1 VSVADESAEA
11 GVADEPAK
19 SDAVSESSE
28 THVAARQRA
37 PAAAVLAAID
47 RPTAVRAGAIVGV
60 YLLVLLALPV
70 LVSQYWLQIATS
82 VAIYSI
88 VTLSLAV
95 LVGRVGMVS
104 LGQIALLAVGGWVAL
119 RLGFGTS
126 LPFPLLLLATGLI
139 TSAVGT
145 LIGLPALRL
154 SGLYLALI
162 TLMAAAAITV
172 AIQATNFPN
181 GGSGFLGYS
190 PALAGSVSSSL
201 HRPSLLASNTAFYR
215 AVVVVAALM
224 FLLALAH
231 VRSRAGRAWA
241 AIRQSQSSA
250 IAAGVNVTLY
260 KLWAFALASFM
271 TGVAGG
277 LLASSAGGLTTYA
290 FPTQDSITL
299 IAVTLMGGVFT
310 FWGPIVAALLLK
322 LLPEILKNFGVPP
335 DLLTILFGLGVLQ
348 VMMTAPAGLAVQV
361 PKDLANLSR
370 LVRSRVGG
378 AAAG

>member
-1 VSVADESAEA
+1 MSVADESPEA
-11 GVADEPAK
+11 GVADRRRASALAFLSSIERPAAIR
-19 SDAVSESSE
+19 AVV
-28 THVAARQRA
+28 VAA
-37 PAAAVLAAID
+37 LF
-47 RPTAVRAGAIVGV
+47 
-60 YLLVLLALPV
+60 LFVLLALPV
-70 LVSQYWLQIATS
+70 LVSAFWLQIATT

-88 VTLSLAV
+88 VTLSLAL

-139 TSAVGT
+139 TGAVGT

-172 AIQATNFPN
+172 VLQVTNFPN
-181 GGSGFLGYS
+181 GGSGFTGYS
-190 PALAGSVSSSL
+190 GALAGTVSSSL
-201 HRPSLLASNTAFYR
+201 HRPALLASSSAFFR
-215 AVVVVAALM
+215 VAVVVAALM
-224 FLLALAH
+224 FLLGVAH

-241 AIRQSQSSA
+241 AIRQSQPSA

-277 LLASSAGGLTTYA
+277 LLASSTGGLSTYA
-290 FPTQDSITL
+290 FPAQDSITVL
-299 IAVTLMGGVFT
+299 AVVLMGGVFS
-310 FWGPIVAALLLK
+310 FWGPIVAAVLLK
-322 LLPEILKNFGVPP
+322 LLPELLKNWGLPP

-348 VMMTAPAGLAVQV
+348 VMLTAPAGLAVQV
-361 PKDLANLSR
+361 PRDLANLSR
-370 LVRSRVGG
+370 LVRGRLLAG
-378 AAAG
+378 ASGE

>member
-1 VSVADESAEA
+1 VSVADEHSTEVSVGGRPARTARAALA
-11 GVADEPAK
+11 GIE
-19 SDAVSESSE
+19 
-28 THVAARQRA
+28 
-37 PAAAVLAAID
+37 
-47 RPTAVRAGAIVGV
+47 RPVAVRAG
-60 YLLVLLALPV
+60 LVAVLFLVVLIGLPG
-70 LVSQYWLQIATS
+70 LVSTFWLQIATN

-119 RLGFGTS
+119 RLGFGTG

-139 TSAVGT
+139 TGAIGV

-172 AIQATNFPN
+172 VLQVTNFPN
-181 GGSGFLGYS
+181 GGSGLLGYS
-190 PALAGSVSSSL
+190 GARAGTVSSAL
-201 HRPSLLASNTAFYR
+201 HRPDLLASTSAFFR
-215 AVVVVAALM
+215 TVVIVAALM
-224 FLLALAH
+224 FALAAVH

-241 AIRQSQSSA
+241 AIRQSQPSA

-260 KLWAFALASFM
+260 KMWAFALASFM

-277 LLASSAGGLTTYA
+277 LLATSTGGLSTYA
-290 FPTQDSITL
+290 FPAQDSITVL
-299 IAVTLMGGVFT
+299 AVVLMGGVYS
-310 FWGPIVAALLLK
+310 FWGPVVAAVLLK
-322 LLPEILKNFGVPP
+322 LLPEILKNWGLPP

-348 VMMTAPAGLAVQV
+348 VMLTAPAGLAVQV
-361 PKDLANLSR
+361 PKDLANLAR
-370 LVRSRVGG
+370 LVRRRVAPG
-378 AAAG
+378 

>member
-1 VSVADESAEA
+1 VSVADESTEVGVPEEPGEA
-11 GVADEPAK
+11 GVAEVGAGGG
-19 SDAVSESSE
+19 
-28 THVAARQRA
+28 ARRWA
-37 PAAAVLAAID
+37 LAAMAGTE
-47 RPTAVRAGAIVGV
+47 RPAAVRAGVIVV
-60 YLLVLLALPV
+60 LYLVVLLALPV
-70 LVSQYWLQIATS
+70 LVSQYWLQISTS

-88 VTLSLAV
+88 VTLSLAL

-139 TSAVGT
+139 TSGVGT

-201 HRPSLLASNTAFYR
+201 HRPSLLASSTAFYR

-241 AIRQSQSSA
+241 AIRQSQQSA

-299 IAVTLMGGVFT
+299 IAVTLMGGVFS
-310 FWGPIVAALLLK
+310 FWGPVVAALLLK
-322 LLPEILKNFGVPP
+322 LLPEILKNFGLPP

-370 LVRSRVGG
+370 LLRSRLGG

>member
-1 VSVADESAEA
+1 VSVADQPVAEA
-11 GVADEPAK
+11 
-19 SDAVSESSE
+19 
-28 THVAARQRA
+28 ARVRG
-37 PAAAVLAAID
+37 LGGIE
-47 RPTAVRAGAIVGV
+47 RPVAVRAGVVAT
-60 YLLVLLALPV
+60 LFLFVLLALPV
-70 LVSQYWLQIATS
+70 LVSTFWLQIATT

-88 VTLSLAV
+88 VTLSLAL

-119 RLGFGTS
+119 RLGYGTP

-154 SGLYLALI
+154 SGLHLALI

-172 AIQATNFPN
+172 AIQVTNFPN

-190 PALAGSVSSSL
+190 PALAGSVSSRL
-201 HRPSLLASNTAFYR
+201 HRPALLASSDAFYR
-215 AVVVVAALM
+215 GVVVVAALM
-224 FLLALAH
+224 FVVAVLH

-241 AIRQSQSSA
+241 AIRQSRSSA

-299 IAVTLMGGVFT
+299 LAVVLMGGVFS
-310 FWGPIVAALLLK
+310 FWGPMVAALLLK
-322 LLPEILKNFGVPP
+322 LLPEILKNWGLPP
-335 DLLTILFGLGVLQ
+335 DLLIILFGLGVLQ
-348 VMMTAPAGLAVQV
+348 VMLTAPAGLAVQV
-361 PKDLANLSR
+361 PKDLANLTR
-370 LVRSRVGG
+370 LVRRRL
-378 AAAG
+378 AP